1 MIGVAL
7 ALDGTQHIPGA
18 DRLARELAALAV
30 PRALFSHASQAEAR
44 RAAAE
49 AGLGG
54 AVLAPLCFPAICD
67 SLGLPADRIWI
78 VSSDWEGTLKAAAP
92 YGFRLVY
99 VSDGSGATAASALAA
114 RAAVVPRVDDVLEL
128 IREPYTRSL
137 LMLRHLMRTALEWR
151 PGHVITPE
159 DAVES

>member
-1 MIGVAL
+1 M
-7 ALDGTQHIPGA
+7 ALDGTQHLPGMA
-18 DRLARELAALAV
+18 RLARELAALAV
-30 PRALFSHASQAEAR
+30 PRALFSHASQTEAR

-54 AVLAPLCFPAICD
+54 AVIAPVRFPAICE

-78 VSSDWEGTLKAAAP
+78 VSHDWDGTLQEACV

-99 VSDGSGATAASALAA
+99 VSAGTGPAAERALAA
-114 RAAVVPRVDDVLEL
+114 RADVVPRVDDVLEL

-137 LMLRHLMRTALEWR
+137 LMLRDLMRTGLEWR
-151 PGHVITPE
+151 AGHVITPE
-159 DAVES
+159 DVEDS